1 MLWCHTPSPE
11 FWVFIKGC
19 HAQGR
24 CQSDLSLLLL
34 LYPCAR
40 RSSGS
45 TAWHWG
51 SGHPRLPESHRA
63 GSVFWRCLPL
73 VEKEASLHPNVPSS
87 CPQGTVRPFVLWEK
101 ETKWRQSVPT
111 SAEEHYGGPWPH
123 PVIIDRTQSWK
134 TSGGWWMLTSNSVL
148 AGVESWFRNGP
159 PSLGLLLRLC
169 KPRCHSLDPLPLPIF
184 SWRRELEAKS
194 KNHHQKD
201 GLKWQQFTGNQSEE
215 TNSNSNKINNKKKSE
230 SHTNCSPWAR
240 AAPAGQGVPFLPFP
254 PNPMCSGIE

>member
-73 VEKEASLHPNVPSS
+73 VDKDASLHPNVPSS

-111 SAEEHYGGPWPH
+111 SAEDQLQQKTSMLEDHDPIQSSLIGPNLGKLLGVDGCWLP
-123 PVIIDRTQSWK
+123 TQSW
-134 TSGGWWMLTSNSVL
+134 
-148 AGVESWFRNGP
+148 
-159 PSLGLLLRLC
+159 LG
-169 KPRCHSLDPLPLPIF
+169 
-184 SWRRELEAKS
+184 
-194 KNHHQKD
+194 
-201 GLKWQQFTGNQSEE
+201 
-215 TNSNSNKINNKKKSE
+215 
-230 SHTNCSPWAR
+230 
-240 AAPAGQGVPFLPFP
+240 
-254 PNPMCSGIE
+254 